1 MGAREYMFPR
11 LMQIL
16 PEGFELGYIG
26 RPDRASPGEG
36 YPAAHNAEQQRILA
50 DALDPQIEVSP
61 FPAKTPGER

>member
-26 RPDRASPGEG
+26 RPERASPGEG

-61 FPAKTPGER
+61 FPDKTPGER